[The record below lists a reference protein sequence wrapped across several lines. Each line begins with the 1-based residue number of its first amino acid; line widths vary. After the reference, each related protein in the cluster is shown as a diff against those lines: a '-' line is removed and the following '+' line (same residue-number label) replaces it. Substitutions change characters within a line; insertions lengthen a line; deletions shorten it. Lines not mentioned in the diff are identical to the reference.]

1 TMWTKSN
8 HSDAAAVRWPREAL
22 RQVKCPTVVIHAA
35 KDQLIPL
42 KHSEALR
49 DDVPGATLVVIE
61 DCGHELPSRVRS
73 LLADTILANTR
84 KGEEAATARG

>member
-1 TMWTKSN
+1 MWTKSN
-8 HSDAAAVRWPREAL
+8 HFDAAAVRWPREAL
-22 RQVKCPTVVIHAA
+22 RKVKCPAAVIHAA

-49 DDVPGATLVVIE
+49 DDVQGATMVVVE

-73 LLADTILANTR
+73 LLADTMLANAR
-84 KGEEAATARG
+84 KGVEEAAARG